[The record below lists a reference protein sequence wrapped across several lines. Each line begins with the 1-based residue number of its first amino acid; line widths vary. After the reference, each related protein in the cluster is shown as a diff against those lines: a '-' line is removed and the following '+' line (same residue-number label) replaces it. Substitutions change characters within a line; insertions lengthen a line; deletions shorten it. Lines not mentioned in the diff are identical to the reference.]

1 MRFYVS
7 DKSKVRLL
15 AMTFM
20 LMGYESCGGTTGMGF
35 LQARASMD
43 AQEIERHC
51 PPREHHSRKGE
62 FEVYGDYVAG
72 RMMKTGISF
81 NENEGWV
88 EVRDTAPTP
97 DYQGWSSG
105 TPRDPGVLASFRLM
119 GGGGGTKYDSYEA
132 LLKAAAAKLG
142 VDLEEMQ
149 ARDER
154 LAKEAATT

>member
-1 MRFYVS
+1 MRLYVS
-7 DKSKVRLL
+7 DKSETRLL

-20 LMGYESCGGTTGMGF
+20 LIGYESCGGTTGLGF

-88 EVRDTAPTP
+88 EVSDATPRP

-105 TPRDPGVLASFRLM
+105 TPRDPGVREAFMAM
-119 GGGGGTKYDSYEA
+119 GTNKGTKYPSYEA
-132 LLKAAAAKLG
+132 LLRAAATSLG

-154 LAKEAATT
+154 LATAKT